1 MEAFLVLLVVVALP
15 DLLQAKPLNQLYVL
29 LLTISHGYFERFAD
43 LIALSTL
50 VIFEISD
57 LLLADD

>member
-1 MEAFLVLLVVVALP
+1 MKAFLVLLVVVTLP

-29 LLTISHGYFERFAD
+29 LLAISHGYFKRFAN

-50 VIFEISD
+50 IILEMSD
-57 LLLADD
+57 LLIVDD